1 MLPSI
6 VGSPTLPQPTGRRNP
21 QGGRNPAYKASSPLG
36 CGEVSGGGGGRA
48 GSTRCWQEAAEGC
61 SRVCSSWPSHGAP
74 APSTH
79 QLWLCRG
86 RVVAEGA
93 QCAGFCPLL
102 GFLFGVE
109 DHRALLSAPPH
120 LLRNTFPPP
129 PLSGTISTPRP
140 PCCSSPLPLSTA
152 WHSSTSPSIPTSEA
166 SATPSTYNSNEPSLG
181 LNSARTPR
189 IALRRMPSI
198 RQTLQEMG
206 VKVSDVFPELRQ
218 RRCGAG
224 GPRNGTAPTLLT
236 NYLDVSPSPRTGTQY
251 YGEISIGTPPQT
263 FKVVFDTGSA
273 NLWVPSCK
281 CSPLYSAC
289 ISHSRYD
296 SSKSRTYIA
305 NGTGFAIRYGT
316 GSVKGFLS
324 QDVVMVSDIP
334 IIQVFAE
341 ATVLPAFPF
350 IFARFDGVLGM
361 GYPSQAIDGITPV
374 FDRIL
379 SQQILK
385 EDVFSVYY
393 SRNSPLKPGG
403 EIILGGTD
411 PAYYTGD
418 FHYLSISRSGYWQI
432 SMKGVSVGAEMLFCK
447 EGCSVAIDTG
457 ASYITGP
464 AGPVS
469 VLMKAIGAAEMTEGE
484 YVVDCE
490 KVPQLPNI
498 SFHLGGKAYT
508 LSGSAYVLRQTQYG
522 EDICVVALS
531 GLDIPPPAGPLWIL
545 GASFIGHYY
554 TKFDRRNNRIGF
566 ATAR

>member
-1 MLPSI
+1 
-6 VGSPTLPQPTGRRNP
+6 
-21 QGGRNPAYKASSPLG
+21 
-36 CGEVSGGGGGRA
+36 
-48 GSTRCWQEAAEGC
+48 
-61 SRVCSSWPSHGAP
+61 
-74 APSTH
+74 
-79 QLWLCRG
+79 
-86 RVVAEGA
+86 
-93 QCAGFCPLL
+93 
-102 GFLFGVE
+102 
-109 DHRALLSAPPH
+109 
-120 LLRNTFPPP
+120 
-129 PLSGTISTPRP
+129 
-140 PCCSSPLPLSTA
+140 
-152 WHSSTSPSIPTSEA
+152 
-166 SATPSTYNSNEPSLG
+166 
-181 LNSARTPR
+181 

-218 RRCGAG
+218 RRGGAG
-224 GPRNGTAPTLLT
+224 GPQNGTAPTILT
-236 NYLDVSPSPRTGTQY
+236 NYLDTQY

-324 QDVVMVSDIP
+324 QDVYNHLPKSMGVSDIP

-393 SRNSPLKPGG
+393 SRNAPLKPGG

-418 FHYLSISRSGYWQI
+418 FHYLSISRNGYWQI
-432 SMKGVSVGAEMLFCK
+432 SMKGVSVGAEILFCK

-469 VLMKAIGAAEMTEGE
+469 VLMKAIGAHRLLLLLQ

-508 LSGSAYVLRQTQYG
+508 LSGSAYVLRVSCYG

-531 GLDIPPPAGPLWIL
+531 GLDVPPPAGPLWIL

>member
-1 MLPSI
+1 MLPGHS
-6 VGSPTLPQPTGRRNP
+6 RRL
-21 QGGRNPAYKASSPLG
+21 QQYLMVLA
-36 CGEVSGGGGGRA
+36 V
-48 GSTRCWQEAAEGC
+48 TW
-61 SRVCSSWPSHGAP
+61 GA
-74 APSTH
+74 TI
-79 QLWLCRG
+79 
-86 RVVAEGA
+86 
-93 QCAGFCPLL
+93 
-102 GFLFGVE
+102 
-109 DHRALLSAPPH
+109 
-120 LLRNTFPPP
+120 FPP
-129 PLSGTISTPRP
+129 
-140 PCCSSPLPLSTA
+140 TA
-152 WHSSTSPSIPTSEA
+152 QA
-166 SATPSTYNSNEPSLG
+166 LQ
-181 LNSARTPR
+181 R

-198 RQTLQEMG
+198 RQTLQDMG

-218 RRCGAG
+218 SRRGSAA

-236 NYLDVSPSPRTGTQY
+236 NYLDTQY
-251 YGEISIGTPPQT
+251 FGEISIGTPAQT

-273 NLWVPSCK
+273 NLWVPSYK

-324 QDVVMVSDIP
+324 QDIVMVSDIP

-393 SRNSPLKPGG
+393 SRASKNAALKPGG
-403 EIILGGTD
+403 EIILGGSD

-418 FHYLSISRSGYWQI
+418 FHYLNVSKSGYWQI

-447 EGCSVAIDTG
+447 DGCSAAVDTG

-464 AGPVS
+464 AGPIS
-469 VLMKAIGAAEMTEGE
+469 VLMKAIGAAEMAEGG
-484 YVVDCE
+484 YVVDCD

-498 SFHLGGKAYT
+498 SFHLGGKAFG
-508 LSGSAYVLRQTQYG
+508 LSGSAYILRQSQYG
-522 EDICVVALS
+522 EDICVVAFS

>member
-1 MLPSI
+1 MPAGHS
-6 VGSPTLPQPTGRRNP
+6 RRV
-21 QGGRNPAYKASSPLG
+21 QQYLMVLA
-36 CGEVSGGGGGRA
+36 V
-48 GSTRCWQEAAEGC
+48 TW
-61 SRVCSSWPSHGAP
+61 GA
-74 APSTH
+74 TI
-79 QLWLCRG
+79 
-86 RVVAEGA
+86 
-93 QCAGFCPLL
+93 
-102 GFLFGVE
+102 
-109 DHRALLSAPPH
+109 
-120 LLRNTFPPP
+120 FPP
-129 PLSGTISTPRP
+129 
-140 PCCSSPLPLSTA
+140 TA
-152 WHSSTSPSIPTSEA
+152 Q
-166 SATPSTYNSNEPSLG
+166 
-181 LNSARTPR
+181 
-189 IALRRMPSI
+189 ALQRY
-198 RQTLQEMG
+198 QACVLQ
-206 VKVSDVFPELRQ
+206 
-218 RRCGAG
+218 
-224 GPRNGTAPTLLT
+224 
-236 NYLDVSPSPRTGTQY
+236 TQY
-251 YGEISIGTPPQT
+251 FGEISIGTPAQT

-273 NLWVPSCK
+273 NLWSWLCHCHLHCFLWCPFF
-281 CSPLYSAC
+281 SPV
-289 ISHSRYD
+289 SHSRYD

-324 QDVVMVSDIP
+324 QDIVMVSDIP

-393 SRNSPLKPGG
+393 SRASKNAALKPGG
-403 EIILGGTD
+403 EIILGGSD

-418 FHYLSISRSGYWQI
+418 FHYLNVSKSGYWQI

-447 EGCSVAIDTG
+447 DGCSAAVDTG

-464 AGPVS
+464 AGPIS
-469 VLMKAIGAAEMTEGE
+469 VLMKAIGAAEMAEGG
-484 YVVDCE
+484 YVVDCDQ
-490 KVPQLPNI
+490 VPQLPNI
-498 SFHLGGKAYT
+498 SFHLGGKAFG
-508 LSGSAYVLRQTQYG
+508 LSGSAYILRQSQYG
-522 EDICVVALS
+522 EDICMVAFS